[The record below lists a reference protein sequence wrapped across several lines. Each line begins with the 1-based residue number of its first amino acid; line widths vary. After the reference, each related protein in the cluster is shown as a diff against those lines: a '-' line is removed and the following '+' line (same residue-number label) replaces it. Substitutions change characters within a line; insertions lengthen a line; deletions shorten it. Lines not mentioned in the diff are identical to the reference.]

1 MDLLFQPRSRCCEY
15 RCDMVFAFFFLLDMG
30 PSRLKRCTPHRT
42 EDIPLLHD
50 PSRCLEDHGHWD
62 VITMI
67 SDLANVSPD
76 AAYVGGAVEDIL
88 GNKMK

>member
-1 MDLLFQPRSRCCEY
+1 
-15 RCDMVFAFFFLLDMG
+15 
-30 PSRLKRCTPHRT
+30 
-42 EDIPLLHD
+42 
-50 PSRCLEDHGHWD
+50 
-62 VITMI
+62 MI

>member
-1 MDLLFQPRSRCCEY
+1 
-15 RCDMVFAFFFLLDMG
+15 MG